1 MYTYHM
7 VSPKRKFNMSHSPYL
22 GIARDSIR
30 SHFDGTTIDKNSILQ
45 HYPQMSK
52 HQATFVTLTLHKQL
66 RGCIGSLIAHRPLLD
81 DLISNAQSAAFHDPR
96 FSPLTLTEFNEISIE
111 VSLLSEP
118 ILVPYTD
125 KTELKS
131 LIHIKIDGVVLRLGN
146 YQATFLPQVWEELN
160 DFDSFF
166 AHLGMKAGLGSDP
179 LSYHPEVYTYQ
190 VEKIK
195 ED

>member
-1 MYTYHM
+1 M
-7 VSPKRKFNMSHSPYL
+7 VPTLYL
-22 GIARDSIR
+22 AIARESIQKR
-30 SHFDGTTIDKNSILQ
+30 LSGLSMDKEALLTA
-45 HYPQMSK
+45 YPEMLLHK
-52 HQATFVTLTLHKQL
+52 ATFVTLTLHGQL

-96 FSPLTLTEFNEISIE
+96 FAPLTPTEFTEIKIE

-118 ILVPYTD
+118 ELVVYAD
-125 KTELKS
+125 KIELKS
-131 LIHIKIDGVVLRLGN
+131 LIRTGIDGVILRLGN

-160 DFDSFF
+160 DFETFF
-166 AHLGMKAGLGSDP
+166 AHLGIKAGIGNDP
-179 LSYHPEVYTYQ
+179 LIYHPEIYIYQ